1 MVAER
6 HSHGGDR
13 EVGQGRGEVG
23 RALCFC
29 YVKDSAEV
37 TKEVVV
43 MVVKVT
49 KMAAELIF
57 SLDAHISL
65 THSGGKPY
73 ECDQCKYSSKTAQN
87 LKTHKLTHSGEK
99 PCACDQCK
107 YSSALALSLIHISEP
122 TRPY

>member
-1 MVAER
+1 MV
-6 HSHGGDR
+6 D
-13 EVGQGRGEVG
+13 
-23 RALCFC
+23 
-29 YVKDSAEV
+29 
-37 TKEVVV
+37 
-43 MVVKVT
+43 KVT

-57 SLDAHISL
+57 SVDAHISL

-107 YSSALALSLIHISEP
+107 YSSKTAQNLKHTNLHTVAKSLMLVTSINILPH
-122 TRPY
+122 